1 MFCCSPI
8 TRLFAIVIPQ
18 PSRGIV
24 RTAKA
29 YRTRCLRGA
38 NAQFANDPRSYA
50 VGMASPTSYSLEP
63 HGHFVQF
70 YKADE
75 PLLNR
80 NVGRFL
86 WDGLLRGDALLV
98 IATPERR
105 ESVSSHLDRLG
116 A

>member
-1 MFCCSPI
+1 
-8 TRLFAIVIPQ
+8 
-18 PSRGIV
+18 
-24 RTAKA
+24 
-29 YRTRCLRGA
+29 
-38 NAQFANDPRSYA
+38 
-50 VGMASPTSYSLEP
+50 MASPTSYSLEP

-70 YKADE
+70 YQSDE

-105 ESVSSHLDRLG
+105 DSLSRHLARLG
-116 A
+116 ADVSLIRGRRQFTLLDAQETLAAFMVNGLPDWSRFQATIAQALEA

>member
-1 MFCCSPI
+1 MRSDTRTWCWGRDRTVSP
-8 TRLFAIVIPQ
+8 TLQ
-18 PSRGIV
+18 
-24 RTAKA
+24 
-29 YRTRCLRGA
+29 
-38 NAQFANDPRSYA
+38 SYA
-50 VGMASPTSYSLEP
+50 ENMASPTSYSLEP

-98 IATPERR
+98 IATAERR
-105 ESVSSHLDRLG
+105 ESLGSHLDRLG
-116 A
+116 ADVSLIRSRRQFA